1 MNAPVQ
7 LTESPRISAWLIFGQ
22 AQLHVLSGRVELGQG
37 NMTAILQ
44 IAADE
49 LDLRVDQVTITGG
62 DTRATPNEGFT
73 SGSL

>member
-44 IAADE
+44 IANA
-49 LDLRVDQVTITGG
+49 LRISI
-62 DTRATPNEGFT
+62 R
-73 SGSL
+73 